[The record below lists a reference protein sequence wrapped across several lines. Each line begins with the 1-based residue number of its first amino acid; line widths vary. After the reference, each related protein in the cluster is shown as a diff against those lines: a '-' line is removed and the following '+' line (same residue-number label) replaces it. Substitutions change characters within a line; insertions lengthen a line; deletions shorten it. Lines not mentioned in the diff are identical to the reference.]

1 MLNFNESNASLVEY
15 NENKSGI
22 KEEGIIQAV
31 FKMQNLN
38 IDSLEKQLLNLGYK
52 KLPISELEMG
62 NGFNGNVQKSDTGY
76 YKLALFRTSIID
88 QLIIVNFT
96 QKKIILYKLI

>member
-1 MLNFNESNASLVEY
+1 MLNFKEFNGSLVEY

-22 KEEGIIQAV
+22 KEEAIIQAV

-38 IDSLEKQLLNLGYK
+38 IYSLEKQLLNLGYK

-62 NGFNGNVQKSDTGY
+62 NGFNGSVENSDTGY
-76 YKLALFRTSIID
+76 YELGLFETSTID
-88 QLIIVNFT
+88 QLIMNKLT
-96 QKKIILYKLI
+96 RKKLRLYNL